1 MMAWKESYL
10 MADEIRSLNPTSS
23 LLFTSD
29 KGNFFIA
36 TNSEVVFL
44 EESRE
49 ALAM

>member
-1 MMAWKESYL
+1 MMTWNESCL
-10 MADEIRSLNPTSS
+10 MADEIRGLNPTSS

-29 KGNFFIA
+29 KGKFFIA